1 MWGCVQLQEGEEPAC
16 GGLAGRATGE
26 RRASAARL
34 GAPRC
39 HLAGE
44 RLSPGAEAQHRARHS
59 KKPTQTHAS
68 PLDESPGRLL
78 VREADP
84 KRPHTARSHCVTLS
98 KREQGAAG
106 RVRDQGTAR
115 GRSLRRRSVLRLDQS
130 PRDKMTRNYTHS
142 VVARQCW
149 RGAVSHSKTPGD
161 GPTPA
166 LASMTPA
173 TVDCRHLSCFN

>member
-1 MWGCVQLQEGEEPAC
+1 MQATRMWGCVQLQEGEEPAC

-98 KREQGAAG
+98 KRLHHGDREQGGG
-106 RVRDQGTAR
+106 RQGK
-115 GRSLRRRSVLRLDQS
+115 G
-130 PRDKMTRNYTHS
+130 
-142 VVARQCW
+142 
-149 RGAVSHSKTPGD
+149 PGD
-161 GPTPA
+161 STREV
-166 LASMTPA
+166 LA
-173 TVDCRHLSCFN
+173 